1 MSTVTISTKREVQKK
16 RKMCFVYCEDFP
28 FSNFC
33 LSDSFHVCLCLH
45 RTDLCFEV
53 MDFSLSASAAGSNL
67 LLDQNCRSV
76 RISNFT
82 TSVDLSSDSADIGT
96 VKLSLPADI
105 VPTEVCAVCVCV
117 CMHLCMCVCVCVCVL
132 GYTCVLTCVH
142 SHYCVCTGES
152 VHIITYKVVCIV
164 TIACARVKVCI

>member
-1 MSTVTISTKREVQKK
+1 MSTVTIATKREVQQK
-16 RKMCFVYCEDFP
+16 RKMCCVYCEDFT

-33 LSDSFHVCLCLH
+33 LSNSFHVCLCLH

-67 LLDQNCRSV
+67 LLDQDCRSV

-82 TSVDLSSDSADIGT
+82 TSVDLSSDSTDIGT

-105 VPTEVCAVCVCV
+105 VPTEVCVCS
-117 CMHLCMCVCVCVCVL
+117 CVCVCVCACMHASVHV
-132 GYTCVLTCVH
+132 CVRV
-142 SHYCVCTGES
+142 CVCLVTHVCS
-152 VHIITYKVVCIV
+152 LVCIV
-164 TIACARVKVCI
+164 TVACARVKVCI

>member
-1 MSTVTISTKREVQKK
+1 MPESDARSVAYTIAPQNGCATSTKREVQKK
-16 RKMCFVYCEDFP
+16 RKMCCVYCEDFP

-105 VPTEVCAVCVCV
+105 VPTEVCVCVCV
-117 CMHLCMCVCVCVCVL
+117 CACMHASVHVCVRVCVCAWL
-132 GYTCVLTCVH
+132 H
-142 SHYCVCTGES
+142 M
-152 VHIITYKVVCIV
+152 
-164 TIACARVKVCI
+164 CAHLCA